1 MATGPRYAVKF
12 RRRREGKTDYRK
24 RLALLKS
31 GKTRLVVR
39 PTGKQVIAQLIE
51 YHEKGDRIIAA
62 AQSKELTAMGWKGAV
77 SNTTAAY
84 LTGYLVAVKS
94 QGKVKEAVL
103 DIGLQTAVPGG
114 LVFAAMKG
122 AIDAGV
128 HIPAGKDIVPQEDR
142 IKGKHLKHDA
152 GHHFDTVLKAV
163 IAYKPGPKKDRSKF
177 RAAAA
182 KAKDK
187 APAHAAAPAAT
198 HPAHAPA
205 HKPHAAAPATHPAAA
220 PKTGEEERAKRRSA
234 LEDLLGK
241 RKEEGK

>member
-24 RLALLKS
+24 RLALLRS
-31 GKTRLVVR
+31 GKTRLVIR
-39 PTGKQVIAQLIE
+39 PTGKQVIAQFID
-51 YHEKGDRIIAA
+51 YNEKGDRVVAS

-94 QGKVKEAVL
+94 QGKVKEAIL

-128 HIPAGKDIVPQEDR
+128 NIPAGKDIVPSDDR

-177 RAAAA
+177 RAAA
-182 KAKDK
+182 KAKEK
-187 APAHAAAPAAT
+187 APAHAAPATT
-198 HPAHAPA
+198 HPTHAPA

-220 PKTGEEERAKRRSA
+220 PKTGEDERAKRRSA
-234 LEDLLGK
+234 LEDLLDK
-241 RKEEGK
+241 RKEESKK